1 MLPSLHVKALVTSL
15 KTFSCHCGNAL
26 HFENSRCMV
35 CGRLVGF
42 LPDAMRMAGLD
53 PAGDELW
60 HRPERGAFY
69 RRCRNY
75 RDYDSCNWMVPVG
88 EADDYCASC
97 RLNLIVPNLG
107 VPRNLVLWYR
117 IESAKRRLLYTL
129 FRLRLPIVDRRQDA
143 EGGLGFEFLDA
154 GIDHPAP
161 ASHRPP
167 PSNVVTGH
175 RAGIITLDISEAED
189 SAREHMRE
197 QMNERYRTLLGH
209 FRHEIGHYYWD
220 RLVAG
225 GELLAEFRRLFG
237 DERGDYAQALA
248 SYYRD
253 GPRAGW
259 ESSWISA
266 YASAHPWEDWAET
279 WAHYLHMIDTLETAH
294 DYGFSI
300 GGRDLAGSPH
310 LRRALSDDDA
320 AVSCDLL
327 IADWVTLSVAL
338 NALNRSM
345 GLPDAYPFALGGAA
359 LEKLAFVHTLVQSVA
374 AGGAE
379 TEPRPAHSMAESY
392 DF

>member
-1 MLPSLHVKALVTSL
+1 MTACEGTGDFLL

-26 HFENSRCMV
+26 HFDNSRCLI
-35 CGRLVGF
+35 CGRLAGF
-42 LPDAMRMAGLD
+42 LPDAMRVAGLD
-53 PAGDELW
+53 PAGNELW
-60 HRPERGAFY
+60 HRPERGALY

-75 RDYDSCNWMVPVG
+75 RQYDSCNWMVPAG

-97 RLNLIVPNLG
+97 RLNLIVPDLG

-129 FRLRLPIVDRRQDA
+129 FRLHLPIVDRRQDA
-143 EGGLGFEFLDA
+143 VGGLGFEFLDTGLDRA
-154 GIDHPAP
+154 
-161 ASHRPP
+161 ASIGHWSP

-175 RAGIITLDISEAED
+175 RAGVITLDISEAED
-189 SAREHMRE
+189 SSREQMRE

-220 RLVAG
+220 RLIAG
-225 GELLAEFRRLFG
+225 SELLGEFRRLFG

-248 SYYRD
+248 CHYRD

-300 GGRDLAGSPH
+300 GGRDLSVSPPGVHDAGI
-310 LRRALSDDDA
+310 DA
-320 AVSCDLL
+320 AISFDVL
-327 IADWVTLSVAL
+327 ITDWATLSVAL
-338 NALNRSM
+338 NALNRSL
-345 GLPDAYPFALGGAA
+345 GLSDAYPFSLSGPA
-359 LEKLAFVHTLVQSVA
+359 LEKLAFVHALVQSAADAVA
-374 AGGAE
+374 GAK
-379 TEPRPAHSMAESY
+379 EPAVFTAAESF

>member
-1 MLPSLHVKALVTSL
+1 
-15 KTFSCHCGNAL
+15 
-26 HFENSRCMV
+26 
-35 CGRLVGF
+35 
-42 LPDAMRMAGLD
+42 
-53 PAGDELW
+53 
-60 HRPERGAFY
+60 
-69 RRCRNY
+69 
-75 RDYDSCNWMVPVG
+75 MVPVG

-143 EGGLGFEFLDA
+143 DGGLGFEFLDA

-310 LRRALSDDDA
+310 LRRALSHDDA
-320 AVSCDLL
+320 AVSCVLL
-327 IADWVTLSVAL
+327 IADWVSLCVAL

-345 GLPDAYPFALGGAA
+345 GLPDAYPSHWVGRRWEARLCPYAGAVGGGGRSRNGTASGPFHGRIVRLLTAA
-359 LEKLAFVHTLVQSVA
+359 AFRARECFLFYSQSKRGRLRKASCSPSFQRLQIMVK
-374 AGGAE
+374 GVCSSSLSRCGAS
-379 TEPRPAHSMAESY
+379 RLSVR
-392 DF
+392 